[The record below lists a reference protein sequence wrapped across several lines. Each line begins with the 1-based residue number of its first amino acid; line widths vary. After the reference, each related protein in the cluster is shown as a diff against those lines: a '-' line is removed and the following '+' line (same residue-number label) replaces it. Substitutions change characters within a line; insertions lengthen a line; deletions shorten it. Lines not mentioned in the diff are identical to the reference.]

1 MMRKDP
7 VSLNA
12 KEQRRLRVIGEVDAG
27 RMAAAEAAQVLG
39 LSLRQVRRL
48 RNGLKAE
55 GAVAL
60 MHGNRG
66 RPSQHRL
73 TDELCSQVAAL
84 GAGVYAGCNDSH
96 MRELLAL
103 REGII
108 LSRASVQRIRRQAGQ
123 RPKQRRRPPTHR
135 SRRDRMPQ
143 EGMLLQID
151 GSSHHWFGPDY
162 PRCTLLGAID
172 DATGNVVA
180 ANFRE
185 QEDAQGYML
194 LLRQVVTTRGI
205 PLDLYHDRHSVFQ
218 RNSKDPW
225 SVAEQLRGRPDPTQ
239 FGHALEELG
248 IGSIAAHSPEAKGR
262 IERLWRSFQDRLVC
276 ELELAGI
283 TDMKA
288 AGRFLPAFLKRYND
302 RFAIEAA
309 EPGLAYRPLDQALD
323 LDRALSFRYQRVVA
337 RDNTVRL
344 GGRLIQIPPGPKQR
358 SYAGGRVW
366 LHEFLDGSLA
376 VWYQDRWLT
385 RGGNGSPDVKVRA
398 RNRTP
403 EQPERLLRLPLDPAP
418 EPQAYQAAPW
428 KPPANHPWRTPGSPR
443 RTESLSS

>member
-1 MMRKDP
+1 MIRKDL

-12 KEQRRLRVIGEVDAG
+12 KEQRRLKVISEVEAG
-27 RMAAAEAAQVLG
+27 RLAAVEAAQALG

-48 RNGLKAE
+48 RASLEEE
-55 GAVAL
+55 GAGAF

-66 RPSQHRL
+66 RSSQHRL
-73 TDELCSQVAAL
+73 SDELRYHVASL

-123 RPKQRRRPPTHR
+123 RPKQRRRPPIHR

-194 LLRQVVTTRGI
+194 LLRQVLTTQGI

-239 FGHALEELG
+239 FGHALAELG

-262 IERLWRSFQDRLVC
+262 IERLWRSFQDRLVF

-288 AGRFLPAFLKRYND
+288 AGRFLPGFLKRYND
-302 RFAIEAA
+302 RFAIEAP
-309 EPGLAYRPLDQALD
+309 EPGRAYRPIDQALD
-323 LDRALSFRYQRVVA
+323 LDRILSFRYQRMVA

-344 GGRLIQIPPGPKQR
+344 GGRLTQIPPGPKQR
-358 SYAGGRVW
+358 SYAGVRVW
-366 LHEFLDGSLA
+366 LHEFLDGSVG

-385 RGGNGSPDVKVRA
+385 RGGSGSPDVKLRA

-403 EQPERLLRLPLDPAP
+403 ERPEKPIPLPLV
-418 EPQAYQAAPW
+418 EPRGASLPGTPMPPW
-428 KPPANHPWRTPGSPR
+428 KPAANHPWRTPARGQNH
-443 RTESLSS
+443 